1 MCNGSCKL
9 YILSL
14 FPCICTECLL
24 RIVSSNYFFPI
35 LWECCAIKMPM
46 LRIYASLRMFFV
58 TESKEEKKGGILEKF
73 NIGCVECNIIFPKNE
88 NLRSKIHNSYA
99 GGIDEERRGNVILP
113 RETTSFGLYCSL
125 PSRFLLFFPSRI

>member
-46 LRIYASLRMFFV
+46 LRIYASLGMFSV
-58 TESKEEKKGGILEKF
+58 AESNGGGVGRESWMCEDKNRPPKTEHQTS
-73 NIGCVECNIIFPKNE
+73 
-88 NLRSKIHNSYA
+88 RSYNSDP
-99 GGIDEERRGNVILP
+99 GIDESRGGKKTLVVLYLQCVNTAVLPERP
-113 RETTSFGLYCSL
+113 Y
-125 PSRFLLFFPSRI
+125 SRYDHIFTISD